1 MEDLMS
7 MTPFLDALASDSP
20 APGGGSAAAMSGA
33 MGAAL
38 VAMICRLTI
47 GRKKF
52 ADVEAEARDIL
63 DKADALRGRL
73 IGLVKED
80 SQAYTGVMEAY
91 RLPKETEEQ
100 KSARLQAIDDALREA
115 TQVPL
120 ETARAC
126 AQGIGLG
133 DTIARIGNPNASSDA
148 GVAVLCAAT
157 GLRGAALNVHIN
169 LAALKDPAFTEQM
182 HWDLYEQ
189 LVALE
194 KVEEVYKRME
204 EAV

>member
-1 MEDLMS
+1 MDDLMNVK
-7 MTPFLDALASDSP
+7 PFLDALASDSP
-20 APGGGSAAAMSGA
+20 APGGGSAAALSGA

-47 GRKKF
+47 GKKKF
-52 ADVEAEARDIL
+52 ADVEKEAMEIL
-63 DKADALRGRL
+63 DQAEALRGRL
-73 IGLVKED
+73 TDLVQED
-80 SQAYTGVMEAY
+80 ADAYLRVMDAY
-91 RLPKETEEQ
+91 HMPKTTVSE
-100 KSARLQAIDDALREA
+100 KDARIKAIDAALRDA
-115 TQVPL
+115 THVPL

-126 AQGIGLG
+126 AQVIDLG
-133 DTIARIGNPNASSDA
+133 DVIAQIGNPNASSDA

-169 LAALKDPAFTEQM
+169 LATVKDPAFTEQM

-194 KVEEVYKRME
+194 KVEAAYRRME
-204 EAV
+204 ESV